1 MKALYINT
9 NRLGYTPEQ
18 CPRTMTEGDLIDY
31 LSEFDE
37 DRRGFLRNDK
47 GYTYSTVDEREN
59 VMYANL
65 EEDWYG

>member
-18 CPRTMTEGDLIDY
+18 CPRTMTVGDLIDY

-47 GYTYSTVDEREN
+47 GYTYGHVGEREN
-59 VMYANL
+59 VMSEDL
-65 EEDWYG
+65 EED

>member
-18 CPRTMTEGDLIDY
+18 CPRTMTVGDLIDY

-37 DRRGFLRNDK
+37 DRRVFLRNDN
-47 GYTYSTVDEREN
+47 G
-59 VMYANL
+59 VMSEDL
-65 EEDWYG
+65 EED

>member
-1 MKALYINT
+1 MKALYINN

-18 CPRTMTEGDLIDY
+18 CPRTMTVGDLIDY

-47 GYTYSTVDEREN
+47 GDT
-59 VMYANL
+59 
-65 EEDWYG
+65 